1 MVNVAYVV
9 PRILGFRQIINEIF
23 ETRSVR
29 TAQGEQTQIS
39 KAKPSLKIDIGFVD
53 PSGDINGGESYTFG
67 PEAAELASVSAVLA
81 AAGVDVKAA
90 WETAFDAAK
99 EQFAKTKDQEQS
111 AKLTGIAWYMRVDAV
126 TANMNPTGPMGL
138 SMTIGCYRDAAYTKI
153 ASMFEIGFFDTS
165 TMTRRAEQIAQIEAN
180 IDQLESM
187 VAGTHASQ
195 IDLRG
200 EDLEKTKRRASNDLM
215 INNAKLAQQR
225 NAMAAPLSAVLGL
238 PAVQTAF
245 TAVAQAVFTEL
256 ASKLPEW
263 SDIDVAAL
271 MRSFGPAMLQVATA

>member
-1 MVNVAYVV
+1 MVNIAYVV

-29 TAQGEQTQIS
+29 TAQGEGSQIA
-39 KAKPSLKIDIGFVD
+39 KAKPCLKIDIGFVD

-67 PEAAELASVSAVLA
+67 SEAAELASVEAVLA

-90 WETAFDAAK
+90 WETAFDVVK
-99 EQFAKTKDQEQS
+99 ERFTKTKDQTGN
-111 AKLTGIAWYMRVDAV
+111 AKLTGIAWYLRVDAV
-126 TANMNPTGPMGL
+126 TANLNPTGPMGL
-138 SMTIGCYRDAAYTKI
+138 SMTIGCYRDSAYTKI

-180 IDQLESM
+180 IEQLESM

-200 EDLEKTKRRASNDLM
+200 EEAEKSKRRAANDLV
-215 INNAKLAQQR
+215 INNAQLVQQR
-225 NAMAAPLSAVLGL
+225 NALAAPLADVLGL
-238 PAVQTAF
+238 PAVQSAF
-245 TAVAQAVFTEL
+245 TAVAQAVYTEL
-256 ASKLPEW
+256 RGKLVEW
-263 SDIDVAAL
+263 SDIDVAEL
-271 MRSFGPAMLQVATA
+271 MKTFGPRMMEVATA